1 MPPAIV
7 SASADTPPKV
17 CRGLYCFWVDGL
29 FIALSTSF
37 YSAFMPLFLL
47 GFGASNSQIGLMSGL
62 SSFVGIVAYLAA
74 TRATVWLG
82 GRKRMVVF
90 ARIWSRVTLLAV
102 VAVPFLVSGVTAI
115 YITIALVAVQAAI
128 ESVGAPAWT
137 ALVADIVPL
146 PIRAR
151 YIASRNIAKSGA
163 KTVAVAVAGQLIR
176 ALGFPRGYQASFFA
190 GALVGFA
197 AALAYAHIP
206 VDEGMV
212 GHSIRTSAGRSAFS
226 KTSILYIAART
237 VWALGYQV
245 AAPFFSIYVVKN
257 LGGDESNVG
266 LLASVGAVTAVT
278 GLILFSR
285 AVERYGLR
293 RTWLFS
299 GVMEALV
306 PVLWAVAPSTWF
318 ALLPAAADGLLL
330 AGLEL
335 VNLNTVLMLT
345 SDQNRTEFA
354 AVNSAILTAAA
365 MVGPL
370 LGGAL
375 SDLIGFV
382 PIFLLGS
389 SLSLIGCTIYYVS
402 VPDPGA
408 SGDEDSQENKLGREV
423 SSLSQ
428 AHSSHDQ

>member
-1 MPPAIV
+1 M
-7 SASADTPPKV
+7 S
-17 CRGLYCFWVDGL
+17 
-29 FIALSTSF
+29 
-37 YSAFMPLFLL
+37 LFLL

-74 TRATVWLG
+74 TRATDWLG

-90 ARIWSRVTLLAV
+90 ARIWSRMTLLAV
-102 VAVPFLVSGVTAI
+102 AAVPFFVSGAVAI
-115 YITIALVAVQAAI
+115 YVTIALVAIQAAI

-151 YIASRNIAKSGA
+151 YVASRNIAKSLA
-163 KTVAVAVAGQLIR
+163 KTIAVALAGQLIR

-197 AALAYAHIP
+197 AAFAYAHIP
-206 VDEGMV
+206 VDENV
-212 GHSIRTSAGRSAFS
+212 SSCSVRTTADNSAFS
-226 KTSILYIAART
+226 RTSILYIAART

-257 LGGDESNVG
+257 LGGDESSVG
-266 LLASVGAVTAVT
+266 LLVSVGAVTAVA

-299 GVMEALV
+299 SVMEALL
-306 PVLWAVAPSTWF
+306 PVFWAVAPSVWF

-345 SDQNRTEFA
+345 SDQNRTKFA
-354 AVNSAILTAAA
+354 AINSAILTAAA

-375 SDLIGFV
+375 SDLVGFV

-389 SLSLIGCTIYYVS
+389 SLSLIGCAIYYVS
-402 VPDPGA
+402 VPDPA
-408 SGDEDSQENKLGREV
+408 APGDRNSKENGLEREV
-423 SSLSQ
+423 LPLSQ
-428 AHSSHDQ
+428 IH